1 MLAEIALVGQPHTLV
16 TPRAGFKERQQL
28 SLGNSKEVHSVELLR
43 HIASTGSFA
52 QFEFRYIEELGDV
65 LAKNQDGQA
74 TKDFDSVWSSI

>member
-65 LAKNQDGQA
+65 LAKNQDGPA